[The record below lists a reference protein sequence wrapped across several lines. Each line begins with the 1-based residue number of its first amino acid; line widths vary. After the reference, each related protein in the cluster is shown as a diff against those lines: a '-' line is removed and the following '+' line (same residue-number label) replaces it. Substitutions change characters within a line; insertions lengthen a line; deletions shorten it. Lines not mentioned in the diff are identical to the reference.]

1 MGLFDRFKRRVQ
13 EVAEDVDSD
22 ELTATED
29 SEEGQVALQTA
40 TEIEEYWDD
49 EPLVEPTETPVEPIE
64 SDDEWD
70 DWDDDEDEI
79 ELPRQL
85 SKNERKR
92 MEKLEKQRI
101 KELRRRKATDVA
113 KPQGSRVDLSMMRTT
128 TGRQLVDDKAAPR
141 GSTERAAVQAQS
153 ATD

>member
-13 EVAEDVDSD
+13 EVADDVDSE

-40 TEIEEYWDD
+40 TVIEEDWEE
-49 EPLVEPTETPVEPIE
+49 EPLSEPAELPVEPVD
-64 SDDEWD
+64 SADEWD
-70 DWDDDEDEI
+70 DWDEEEEEI

-85 SKNERKR
+85 SKKERKR
-92 MEKLEKQRI
+92 MEKLEKQRV

-113 KPQGSRVDLSMMRTT
+113 
-128 TGRQLVDDKAAPR
+128 
-141 GSTERAAVQAQS
+141 
-153 ATD
+153 

>member
-40 TEIEEYWDD
+40 TEIEEDWDD

-70 DWDDDEDEI
+70 DWDDDEYDI
-79 ELPRQL
+79 DGQ
-85 SKNERKR
+85 S
-92 MEKLEKQRI
+92 
-101 KELRRRKATDVA
+101 
-113 KPQGSRVDLSMMRTT
+113 
-128 TGRQLVDDKAAPR
+128 
-141 GSTERAAVQAQS
+141 ERAASGQS
-153 ATD
+153 TIFGRGGDFVTAPELSSVFGHSLCVWFMTVWQQEPLGKPKDIQFEKRQKT

>member
-13 EVAEDVDSD
+13 EVADDVDSE

-29 SEEGQVALQTA
+29 SDEGQVALQTA
-40 TEIEEYWDD
+40 TEIEEDWEE
-49 EPLVEPTETPVEPIE
+49 EPLSEPAELPAEPTD

-70 DWDDDEDEI
+70 DWDEEEEEI

-85 SKNERKR
+85 SKKERKR
-92 MEKLEKQRI
+92 MEKLEKQRV

-128 TGRQLVDDKAAPR
+128 TGRQLIEVKAAPK
-141 GSTERAAVQAQS
+141 GSTEKAEIE
-153 ATD
+153 T

>member
-40 TEIEEYWDD
+40 TEIEEDWDD

-64 SDDEWD
+64 SADE
-70 DWDDDEDEI
+70 
-79 ELPRQL
+79 L
-85 SKNERKR
+85 S
-92 MEKLEKQRI
+92 LI
-101 KELRRRKATDVA
+101 HI
-113 KPQGSRVDLSMMRTT
+113 
-128 TGRQLVDDKAAPR
+128 
-141 GSTERAAVQAQS
+141 
-153 ATD
+153 

>member
-13 EVAEDVDSD
+13 EVAEEVDSE

-40 TEIEEYWDD
+40 TIIEEDWDD
-49 EPLVEPTETPVEPIE
+49 EPLTELEETPVEPTE
-64 SDDEWD
+64 PEDEWE
-70 DWDDDEDEI
+70 DWDDEEEEI

-92 MEKLEKQRI
+92 LEKLEKQRV
-101 KELRRRKATDVA
+101 KELR
-113 KPQGSRVDLSMMRTT
+113 LS
-128 TGRQLVDDKAAPR
+128 LIHI
-141 GSTERAAVQAQS
+141 
-153 ATD
+153 